1 MPNWCANSL
10 KLVATTPD
18 SEKKLAEI
26 VQELERAKGA
36 GESAEIFKLIKP
48 IPQALLDTVAG
59 FRGHGTPEQDAL
71 ELEQAANLKKYGYKD
86 WYSFC
91 TGEWGTKWDMN
102 NQYEDEPY
110 TIEGNAVTMVFDTA
124 WAPPMQ
130 IYYALEDMGFKVEAT
145 YVEQGM
151 GYIGFYA
158 DGVDTCEEMRQFY
171 PEPSDD
177 PEMEDSA
184 MDEITLKIYDYFEKS
199 GFTHSPSNLGG

>member
-10 KLVATTPD
+10 KLVATTAK

-26 VQELERAKGA
+26 VQELARAKTA

-48 IPQALLDTVAG
+48 IPEALMITSGWLGKD
-59 FRGHGTPEQDAL
+59 TPEQAAL
-71 ELEQAANLKKYGYKD
+71 ELAQAANLKTYGYAD

-110 TIEGNAVTMVFDTA
+110 TLEGNAVTMVFDTA

-145 YVEQGM
+145 YIEQGM
-151 GYIGFYA
+151 GYIGYYT
-158 DGVDTCEEMRQFY
+158 DGVDTCEKMEQFY
-171 PEPSDD
+171 TEDTEQDEDD
-177 PEMEDSA
+177 FPV
-184 MDEITLKIYDYFEKS
+184 INHKIDQYFEAI
-199 GFTHSPSNLGG
+199 GFDHMPTNLGG

>member
-10 KLVATTPD
+10 KLVAKTAD

-36 GESAEIFKLIKP
+36 GESARIFNLIKP
-48 IPQALLDTVAG
+48 IPEALMITSGWLGKD
-59 FRGHGTPEQDAL
+59 TPEQTAL
-71 ELEQAANLKKYGYKD
+71 EIEQAANLKKYGYKD

-91 TGEWGTKWDMN
+91 IGEWGTKWDMS
-102 NQYEDEPY
+102 NQYEDEAF
-110 TIEGNAVTMVFDTA
+110 TIEGNTVTMVFDTA

-130 IYYALEDMGFKVEAT
+130 IYYALEEMGFELEAT

-151 GYIGFYA
+151 GYIGFYT
-158 DGVDTCEEMRQFY
+158 DGVDNCEKMEQFY

-177 PEMEDSA
+177 PDMEDSA
-184 MDEITLKIYDYFEKS
+184 MDEMTLKIYDFFEKN

>member
-10 KLVATTPD
+10 KLVATTAE

-36 GESAEIFKLIKP
+36 GESAKIFNLIKP
-48 IPQALLDTVAG
+48 IPEALMITSGWLGKD
-59 FRGHGTPEQDAL
+59 TPEQTAL
-71 ELEQAANLKKYGYKD
+71 EIEQAANLKKYGYKD

-91 TGEWGTKWDMN
+91 TGEWGTKWDAKTSD
-102 NQYEDEPY
+102 EDVPFI
-110 TIEGNAVTMVFDTA
+110 IEGKQVTIFFDTA
-124 WAPPMQ
+124 WVPPMQ
-130 IYYALEDMGFKVEAT
+130 IYYALEEMGFELEAT

-151 GYIGFYA
+151 GYIGFYT
-158 DGVDTCEEMRQFY
+158 DGVDTCEKMTQFY

-184 MDEITLKIYDYFEKS
+184 MDEITLKIYDYFEKN
-199 GFTHSPSNLGG
+199 GFTHSPTNLGG

>member
-26 VQELERAKGA
+26 VQELARAKTA
-36 GESAEIFKLIKP
+36 GESAGIFNLIKP
-48 IPQALLDTVAG
+48 VPEALLITAGSFGDTV
-59 FRGHGTPEQDAL
+59 
-71 ELEQAANLKKYGYKD
+71 EQAALKKAEQENLKTYGYKH
-86 WYSFC
+86 WYDYC
-91 TGEWGTKWDMN
+91 IAEWGTKWDMN

-130 IYYALEDMGFKVEAT
+130 IYYALEEMGFELEAT

-151 GYIGFYA
+151 GYIGFYT
-158 DGVDTCEEMRQFY
+158 DGVDTCEQMNQFY
-171 PEPSDD
+171 PDK
-177 PEMEDSA
+177 EDISA
-184 MDEITLKIYDYFEKS
+184 DDEITLKIYDYFEKS
-199 GFTHSPSNLGG
+199 GFDHSPTNLGG

>member
-10 KLVATTPD
+10 KLVAKTAD

-36 GESAEIFKLIKP
+36 GESAKIFNLIKP
-48 IPQALLDTVAG
+48 IPEALMITSGWLGKD
-59 FRGHGTPEQDAL
+59 TPEQTAL
-71 ELEQAANLKKYGYKD
+71 EIEQAANLKKYGYKD

-91 TGEWGTKWDMN
+91 IGEWGTKWDMS
-102 NQYEDEPY
+102 NQYEDEAF
-110 TIEGNAVTMVFDTA
+110 TIEGNTVTMVFDTA

-130 IYYALEDMGFKVEAT
+130 IYYALEEMGFELEAT

-151 GYIGFYA
+151 GYIGFYT
-158 DGVDTCEEMRQFY
+158 DGVDNCEKMEQFY

-177 PEMEDSA
+177 PDMEDSA
-184 MDEITLKIYDYFEKS
+184 MDEMTLKIYDFFEKN

>member
-10 KLVATTPD
+10 KIVATTAE

-26 VQELERAKGA
+26 VQELERAKSA
-36 GESAEIFKLIKP
+36 GESAGIFNLIKP
-48 IPQALLDTVAG
+48 IPEALLITSGWLGKD
-59 FRGHGTPEQDAL
+59 TPEQAAL
-71 ELEQAANLKKYGYKD
+71 EIEQAANLKKYGYKD

-91 TGEWGTKWDMN
+91 TGEWGTKWDMH
-102 NQYEDEPY
+102 NQVEDEPF

-130 IYYALEDMGFKVEAT
+130 IYYALEDMGFVVEAT

-151 GYIGFYA
+151 GYIGFYTN
-158 DGVDTCEEMRQFY
+158 GVDNCEEMRQFY

-184 MDEITLKIYDYFEKS
+184 MDEMTLKIYDYFEKN

>member
-10 KLVATTPD
+10 KLVATTAE

-26 VQELERAKGA
+26 VQELARAKAA
-36 GESAEIFKLIKP
+36 GESAAIFNLIKP
-48 IPQALLDTVAG
+48 IPEALMITSGWLGKD
-59 FRGHGTPEQDAL
+59 TPEQAAL
-71 ELEQAANLKKYGYKD
+71 ELAQAANLKAYGYKD

-102 NQYEDEPY
+102 TQYEDNPY
-110 TIEGNAVTMVFDTA
+110 IIDGNAVTIFFDTA

-130 IYYALEDMGFKVEAT
+130 IYYALEDMGFELEAT
-145 YVEQGM
+145 YIEQGV
-151 GYIGFYA
+151 GYIGFYTN
-158 DGVDTCEEMRQFY
+158 GVDNCEKMEQFY

-177 PEMEDSA
+177 PDMEDSA
-184 MDEITLKIYDYFEKS
+184 MDEMTLKIYDYFEKN

>member
-10 KLVATTPD
+10 KLVAKTAD

-36 GESAEIFKLIKP
+36 GESAKIFNLIKP
-48 IPQALLDTVAG
+48 IPEALMITSGWLGKD
-59 FRGHGTPEQDAL
+59 TPEQAAL
-71 ELEQAANLKKYGYKD
+71 EIQQAANLKKYGYKD

-102 NQYEDEPY
+102 NQYEDEPF
-110 TIEGNAVTMVFDTA
+110 TIEGNTVTMVFDTA

-130 IYYALEDMGFKVEAT
+130 IYYALEEMGFELEAT

-151 GYIGFYA
+151 GYIGFYTN
-158 DGVDTCEEMRQFY
+158 GVDNCEEMNQFY
-171 PEPSDD
+171 PAPTDD
-177 PEMEDSA
+177 PDMEDSA

>member
-10 KLVATTPD
+10 KLVATTAE

-36 GESAEIFKLIKP
+36 GESARIFNLIKP
-48 IPQALLDTVAG
+48 IPEALMITSGWLGKD
-59 FRGHGTPEQDAL
+59 TPEQTAL
-71 ELEQAANLKKYGYKD
+71 EIEQAANLKKYGYKD

-91 TGEWGTKWDMN
+91 IGEWGTKWDMS
-102 NQYEDEPY
+102 NQYEDEAF
-110 TIEGNAVTMVFDTA
+110 TIEGNTVTMVFDTA

-130 IYYALEDMGFKVEAT
+130 IYYALEEMGFELEAT

-151 GYIGFYA
+151 GYIGFYT
-158 DGVDTCEEMRQFY
+158 DGVDNCEQMSQFY

-177 PEMEDSA
+177 PDMEDSA
-184 MDEITLKIYDYFEKS
+184 MDEMTLKIYDYFEKN

>member
-10 KLVATTPD
+10 KLVAKTAD

-26 VQELERAKGA
+26 VQELARAHEA

-48 IPQALLDTVAG
+48 IPEALMITSGWLGKD
-59 FRGHGTPEQDAL
+59 TPEQAAL
-71 ELEQAANLKKYGYKD
+71 EIAQNENLKKYGYKD

-91 TGEWGTKWDMN
+91 TGEWGTKWDAKTSDEDVPFIIED
-102 NQYEDEPY
+102 NQV
-110 TIEGNAVTMVFDTA
+110 TIFFDTA

-130 IYYALEDMGFKVEAT
+130 IYYALEEMGFELEAT

-151 GYIGFYA
+151 GYIGFYT
-158 DGVDTCEEMRQFY
+158 DGVDTCEKMTQFY

-184 MDEITLKIYDYFEKS
+184 MDEITLKIYDYFEKN
-199 GFTHSPSNLGG
+199 GFTHSPTNLGG

>member
-10 KLVATTPD
+10 KLVATTAE

-26 VQELERAKGA
+26 VSELERAKGA
-36 GESAEIFKLIKP
+36 GESARIFNLIKP
-48 IPQALLDTVAG
+48 IPEALMITSGWLGKD
-59 FRGHGTPEQDAL
+59 TPEQTAL
-71 ELEQAANLKKYGYKD
+71 EIEQAANLKKYGYKD

-91 TGEWGTKWDMN
+91 VGEWGTKWDMS
-102 NQYEDEPY
+102 NQYEDEAF
-110 TIEGNAVTMVFDTA
+110 TIEGNTVTMVFDTA

-130 IYYALEDMGFKVEAT
+130 IYYALEEMGFELEAT

-151 GYIGFYA
+151 GYIGFYT
-158 DGVDTCEEMRQFY
+158 DGVDTCEKMTQFY

-184 MDEITLKIYDYFEKS
+184 MDEITLKIFDYFEKN
-199 GFTHSPSNLGG
+199 GFTHSPTNLGG